1 MARSRVLGR
10 SSTTGSPG
18 FFGGLGLGVVSN
30 CDSED
35 DSFFCQFSR
44 FVQVI
49 TMIATLLAIVYFAY
63 MFLKPYVSK
72 KKR

>member
-1 MARSRVLGR
+1 MARSRGVGR

-63 MFLKPYVSK
+63 MFFKPYVSK